1 MMVCQQSEVL
11 TRPMTPCI
19 KIIEQRDTLGDTP
32 QLPVPPGRMRRCWR
46 DRKGGGKKRFHC
58 VVFFFSFLFVC
69 FFLYV
74 FGFFEF
80 FFCEVL
86 QCGGRIWKD

>member
-1 MMVCQQSEVL
+1 MMVCQKSKVL

-46 DRKGGGKKRFHC
+46 DRKGGGRKRFHC
-58 VVFFFSFLFVC
+58 VVFFSFLFVC